1 MLENDTDKVN
11 EAVERLTEAMWGS
24 YETAVENSTAMQET
38 NTRMVRRLFESNIDL
53 LRAQA
58 EIQTKINRHTL
69 ESLAEQTRKH
79 REALLELSRESLD
92 AYDGF
97 LGSLSS
103 YYQEVSEGPEGS
115 DR

>member
-1 MLENDTDKVN
+1 MFENDTDKVN
-11 EAVERLTEAMWGS
+11 EAVERMTEAMWGS

-38 NTRMVRRLFESNIDL
+38 NTRMARRLFESNIEL

-58 EIQTKINRHTL
+58 EIQTEINRHTL

-79 REALLELSRESLD
+79 REALLDLSRESLD

-103 YYQEVSEGPEGS
+103 YYQEVSEGPDQPG
-115 DR
+115 R